1 MEAVTGPVEIPFA
14 EGKSGLTRAAKAAA
28 DKLAD
33 MLVTYP
39 LYGAVLTA
47 GAAPAEK
54 SPARL
59 ADRRAAAVTRYLT
72 GRGGVAAEQLM
83 VVVKRSER
91 PDVSILVVERPIP
104 PFDPA

>member
-1 MEAVTGPVEIPFA
+1 MEAVAAPVEIPFA
-14 EGKSGLTRAAKAAA
+14 AGKSALGRAAKEAA

-33 MLVTYP
+33 MLVSFP

-47 GAAPAEK
+47 GASPDEK
-54 SPARL
+54 APARL
-59 ADRRAAAVTRYLT
+59 AERRAAAVTRYLT
-72 GRGGVAAEQLM
+72 DRGGVAAEQLM

-91 PDVSILVVERPIP
+91 PDVTVLVVEKPFP